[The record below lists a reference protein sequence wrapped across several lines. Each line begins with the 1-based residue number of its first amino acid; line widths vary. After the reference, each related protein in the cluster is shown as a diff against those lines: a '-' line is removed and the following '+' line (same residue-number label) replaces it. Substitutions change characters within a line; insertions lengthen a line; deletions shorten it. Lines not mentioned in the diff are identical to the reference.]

1 MLFKCWIFYV
11 LKFVFVLKSEVMY
24 YLVLENMK
32 NFKVNVLFVVNKK
45 LDFYGIDVWIVL
57 CVLVEDMM
65 ECVIWCV
72 NKLMFYLIWFFYES
86 LELYLKKRS
95 FILIFC
101 YISYVLDCS
110 IFMCFISLFIDVIF
124 CVNFFFFCYLFLMNL
139 R

>member
-32 NFKVNVLFVVNKK
+32 NFKVNVLFVVNEK
-45 LDFYGIDVWIVL
+45 LDFYCIDVWIVL

-72 NKLMFYLIWFFYES
+72 NNLMFYLMWFFYES

-124 CVNFFFFCYLFLMNL
+124 FVNFFFCYLFLMNL